1 MEFRELV
8 TRDAQSALDSELQ
21 QLKFICAKDSREA
34 DTITNDFDGFSRLF
48 AKFLAPDSREGV
60 QWDKIKKAPAESV
73 PIKNDKEV
81 EWWSS
86 TALERNKNMSF

>member
-8 TRDAQSALDSELQ
+8 TRDAQSALDSELH
-21 QLKFICAKDSREA
+21 QLKFNCAKDSREA

-60 QWDKIKKAPAESV
+60 QWDKIKKAPQESV
-73 PIKNDKEV
+73 HDKDKV
-81 EWWSS
+81 EWLVEHYFS
-86 TALERNKNMSF
+86 EIRNMSF